1 VTKAEVIAEIVA
13 KTGLDKSDVSAT
25 IEKFFDV
32 VKNSLA
38 NGENIYVRGFGSFI
52 NKKRAQKVARDISK
66 NESIVIKAHFVP
78 SFKPS
83 KEFIKMV
90 KESEKLKA

>member
-1 VTKAEVIAEIVA
+1 VTKADVIAEIAA

-32 VKNSLA
+32 VRNSMA

-83 KEFIKMV
+83 KEFTKLV